1 MALCDKTVWTKP
13 RGEISRRLTSILN
26 EQESADT
33 RRIGQINEQREESVR
48 RRKVK
53 RHVLINYLDNF
64 SIFFV
69 IGRLTMR
76 WPGIRP
82 RMLPIPRLFKQE
94 YLFANLFFL
103 RAIAHCGLWWGR
115 YGSGRMVSG
124 WWAGSD
130 RRSSCCLVGRF
141 SLLTLVPHG
150 DGTMLIQRRFQRA
163 FNASE

>member
-1 MALCDKTVWTKP
+1 MGK
-13 RGEISRRLTSILN
+13 
-26 EQESADT
+26 
-33 RRIGQINEQREESVR
+33 INEKGEERVR

-103 RAIAHCGLWWGR
+103 RAIAHCGLWCVR
-115 YGSGRMVSG
+115 CGSVRIV
-124 WWAGSD
+124 AGSRAASD
-130 RRSSCCLVGRF
+130 TPSSCRF
-141 SLLTLVPHG
+141 LSP
-150 DGTMLIQRRFQRA
+150 
-163 FNASE
+163 